1 MSLANN
7 VDVILFTIKVI
18 PNLKLFTSQFRSIA
32 DGEIVLIKTT
42 NTPLKKDFF
51 AKSYN
56 FI

>member
-1 MSLANN
+1 LSLANN